1 MEFISENEI
10 IANSYIE
17 LHQSISTQKEEK
29 QDQDKEQNQT
39 LWDHQAFQFATLTL
53 EIADTPPIQ
62 TQQLIHFNIDMSGS
76 MSDPCHDKRSKMQHI
91 LHTTKNIISLFSKT
105 NNTNIYVEI
114 YGFDDG
120 VETIVPKTKCDPTTF
135 QQIIENLEYKLQP
148 RGSTN
153 IEKALAHARYCLEQ
167 DQEQEQTQQT
177 HPIKRTHVFMTDGEI
192 TLGET
197 NPTTLANMVDPAYP
211 NIFIGFGIDHDAT
224 LLQILSKASNS
235 NAYYNIDNIETAGL
249 AYGEIVHSILYQA
262 LENITITVN
271 NGNGEIYDYRTNTWS
286 KQLHIPSLV
295 GEAKKKYHLRAP
307 LPTQEQHLCAEITA
321 LSSQTQQRIT
331 DHVTVLPDLENAPP
345 NDLTKYLYR
354 QRTLELLYEVQQN
367 NTQITPLRI
376 KKQAQ
381 YEKLQAFLQNMK
393 QYMEVSGTTECNMM
407 KTLCDDIGITMSA
420 LKTRKQNVIAAYSLG
435 RARSNGTQGAY
446 QPRTLPIQQK
456 HMPKPSPLIRQKT
469 QTFSQWFDEFQ
480 DDFKGQH
487 QDQDQDQDQQD
498 QDDDDFY
505 EPLTPILSREHTTQ
519 RQLSII
525 RTLIG
530 DDDDTPTLSLN
541 I

>member
-1 MEFISENEI
+1 MEFISEHEI

-17 LHQSISTQKEEK
+17 LHQSISTQKEEN
-29 QDQDKEQNQT
+29 QEQNQT

-76 MSDPCHDKRSKMQHI
+76 MSDPCHDKRTKMQHI
-91 LHTTKNIISLFSKT
+91 IHTTKNIISLFSKNT
-105 NNTNIYVEI
+105 NTNKNTDTNIYVEI

-120 VETIVPKTKCDPTTF
+120 VETIVPKTKCNATTF
-135 QQIIENLEYKLQP
+135 QQIIDELEYKLHP

-153 IEKALAHARYCLEQ
+153 VEKALAHAHHCLEQ
-167 DQEQEQTQQT
+167 DQDPTQPQETQ
-177 HPIKRTHVFMTDGEI
+177 PIKRTHVFMTDGEI

-197 NPTTLANMVDPAYP
+197 NPFILANMVDTSYP

-224 LLQILSKASNS
+224 LLQTLSNHSNS

-262 LENITITVN
+262 LENITITIN
-271 NGNGEIYDYRTNTWS
+271 NGEIYDYRTNSWS
-286 KQLHIPSLV
+286 NQLHIPSLV
-295 GEAKKKYHLRAP
+295 GEAKKKYHLRIP
-307 LPTQEQHLCAEITA
+307 LSTQEQHLCAEIRA

-331 DHVTVLPDLENAPP
+331 DHVTVLPYLENAPP

-367 NTQITPLRI
+367 NTPITQTRI

-393 QYMEVSGTTECNMM
+393 QYMEESGTTECNMM

-446 QPRTLPIQQK
+446 QPRTLPRHQT
-456 HMPKPSPLIRQKT
+456 HLPKPSPLLRQKT

-480 DDFKGQH
+480 NDF
-487 QDQDQDQDQQD
+487 QDQHKQDQQD
-498 QDDDDFY
+498 NDDDGGFY
-505 EPLTPILSREHTTQ
+505 EPLTPTLSREHTTQ
-519 RQLSII
+519 RQLSVI

-530 DDDDTPTLSLN
+530 DDDETPTLSLN